1 MHPIHRLALPALL
14 ALAIAAPA
22 AAQAQAPPIDLR
34 DYWLVADIHN
44 TVTGERHAWRI
55 DCSTQG
61 PGRCSEGLAW
71 MRGAVSERHN
81 AVLVDAKT
89 GQEKLLVYIAVEVPL
104 NPHVLGLVVIGARG
118 WLGRLS
124 TGGRSVTYPVGVLLK
139 DVRSP
144 EGLRSGMATKRNKK
158 TVAAADAGIDFRLW
172 LMTPAEL
179 EAAAAAAADTAT
191 QRALLLAERARLTDR
206 LAEIAAALDR
216 LAPGDQ

>member
-14 ALAIAAPA
+14 ALAITAPA
-22 AAQAQAPPIDLR
+22 AAQAPPIDLR

-55 DCSTQG
+55 DCSTQS
-61 PGRCSEGLAW
+61 PDRCREGLGW
-71 MRGAVSERHN
+71 MRGAVSARHN

-89 GQEKLLVYIAVEVPL
+89 GQEELLLYISVEWLPS
-104 NPHVLGLVVIGARG
+104 NPHLLGLVAIGARG

-124 TGGRSVTYPVGVLLK
+124 TGGRLVTYPVGMLLK

-144 EGLRSGMATKRNKK
+144 EGLRNGMATRRNKK
-158 TVAAADAGIDFRLW
+158 TVAPADSGIDFRLW

-206 LAEIAAALDR
+206 LAEIAAELDR